1 MRKSPI
7 RYEAR
12 CTLSQG
18 GWIIFKQARIN
29 KQIRVPQVRL
39 ISSGGEQIGIVS
51 VQDALSMSEEQGLD
65 LVEVAPQSQP
75 PVCRILDYGKYK
87 YEQSKRAKMARKKH
101 HFMHLKEVK
110 LRPKIE
116 EHDFQF
122 KVNHAKKFLESGNKV
137 KFTVYFRG
145 REITHKEFG
154 KRLLERIIEV
164 LNEVATVE
172 LSPKSEGRNMVMTMI
187 PKH

>member
-1 MRKSPI
+1 M
-7 RYEAR
+7 
-12 CTLSQG
+12 T
-18 GWIIFKQARIN
+18 IFKQVRVN
-29 KQIRVPQVRL
+29 QQIRVPQVRL
-39 ISSGGEQIGIVS
+39 IAADGEQIGIIKR
-51 VQDALSMSEEQGLD
+51 DEALHMAEEQGLD
-65 LVEVAPQSQP
+65 LVEVAPQSKP

-87 YEQSKRAKMARKKH
+87 YEQSKRAKIARKKH
-101 HFMHLKEVK
+101 HFMQLKEVK

-122 KVNHAKKFLESGNKV
+122 KLNHARKFLEAGNKV

-154 KRLLERIIEV
+154 NKHLDRMAEELKDVASVERP
-164 LNEVATVE
+164 T
-172 LSPKSEGRNMVMTMI
+172 KMEGRNMVMTMI

>member
-1 MRKSPI
+1 M
-7 RYEAR
+7 A
-12 CTLSQG
+12 
-18 GWIIFKQARIN
+18 
-29 KQIRVPQVRL
+29 
-39 ISSGGEQIGIVS
+39 
-51 VQDALSMSEEQGLD
+51 EEQSLD

-116 EHDFQF
+116 EHDFHF
-122 KVNHAKKFLESGNKV
+122 KLQHAKKFLESGNKV
-137 KFTVYFRG
+137 KVTVYFRG

-154 KRLLERIIEV
+154 NRLLERMAKELDEV
-164 LNEVATVE
+164 GTVE
-172 LSPKSEGRNMVMTMI
+172 HPPTLEGRNMVMTMI

>member
-1 MRKSPI
+1 M
-7 RYEAR
+7 
-12 CTLSQG
+12 T
-18 GWIIFKQARIN
+18 IFKQVRVN
-29 KQIRVPQVRL
+29 QQIRVPQVRL
-39 ISSGGEQIGIVS
+39 IAADGEQIGIVNR
-51 VQDALSMSEEQGLD
+51 DEALRMAEEQGLD
-65 LVEVAPQSQP
+65 LVEVAPQSKP

-87 YEQSKRAKMARKKH
+87 YEQSKRAKIARKKH
-101 HFMHLKEVK
+101 HFMQLKEVK

-122 KVNHAKKFLESGNKV
+122 KLNHARKFLESGNKV

-154 KRLLERIIEV
+154 NRLLDRMVEE
-164 LNEVATVE
+164 LQDVATVE
-172 LSPKSEGRNMVMTMI
+172 RASKMEGRNMVMTMI

>member
-1 MRKSPI
+1 M
-7 RYEAR
+7 
-12 CTLSQG
+12 
-18 GWIIFKQARIN
+18 
-29 KQIRVPQVRL
+29 
-39 ISSGGEQIGIVS
+39 
-51 VQDALSMSEEQGLD
+51 
-65 LVEVAPQSQP
+65 
-75 PVCRILDYGKYK
+75 DYGKFK
-87 YEQSKRAKMARKKH
+87 YEQSKRAKQARKKH

-122 KVNHAKKFLESGNKV
+122 KLNHARKFLEAGNKV

-154 KRLLERIIEV
+154 NKLLDRMMEE
-164 LNEVATVE
+164 LKEVATVE
-172 LSPKSEGRNMVMTMI
+172 RATKLEGRNMVMTMI

>member
-1 MRKSPI
+1 M
-7 RYEAR
+7 
-12 CTLSQG
+12 QG
-18 GWIIFKQARIN
+18 GGTILKQVRVN
-29 KQIRVPQVRL
+29 QQIRVPQVRL
-39 ISSGGEQIGIVS
+39 ISASGEQVGIVAR
-51 VQDALSMSEEQGLD
+51 DEALRMAEEQGLD
-65 LVEVAPQSQP
+65 LVEVAPQSKP

-87 YEQSKRAKMARKKH
+87 YELSKRAKMARKKH

-122 KVNHAKKFLESGNKV
+122 KLNHARKFLESGNKV

-154 KRLLERIIEV
+154 NKLLDRMAEELKDVASIERPTK
-164 LNEVATVE
+164 L
-172 LSPKSEGRNMVMTMI
+172 EGRNMAMTMI

>member
-1 MRKSPI
+1 M
-7 RYEAR
+7 A
-12 CTLSQG
+12 
-18 GWIIFKQARIN
+18 
-29 KQIRVPQVRL
+29 
-39 ISSGGEQIGIVS
+39 
-51 VQDALSMSEEQGLD
+51 EEQGLD

-87 YEQSKRAKMARKKH
+87 YEQSKRAKMARKRH

-122 KVNHAKKFLESGNKV
+122 KLAHAKKFLESGNKV
-137 KFTVYFRG
+137 KVTVYFRG
-145 REITHKEFG
+145 REITHVEFG
-154 KRLLERIIEV
+154 KKLLERMTGE
-164 LNEVATVE
+164 LSEVATVE
-172 LSPKSEGRNMVMTMI
+172 RSPTLEGRNMVMTMI

>member
-1 MRKSPI
+1 M
-7 RYEAR
+7 A
-12 CTLSQG
+12 
-18 GWIIFKQARIN
+18 
-29 KQIRVPQVRL
+29 
-39 ISSGGEQIGIVS
+39 
-51 VQDALSMSEEQGLD
+51 EEQGLD
-65 LVEVAPQSQP
+65 LVEVAPQSKP

-87 YEQSKRAKMARKKH
+87 YEQSKRAKAAKKKH
-101 HFMHLKEVK
+101 HFMQLKEVK

-122 KVNHAKKFLESGNKV
+122 KLNHARKFLESGNKV

-154 KRLLERIIEV
+154 NKLLDRMKEELEEIASVERPSK
-164 LNEVATVE
+164 L
-172 LSPKSEGRNMVMTMI
+172 EGRNMVMTMI

>member
-1 MRKSPI
+1 M
-7 RYEAR
+7 
-12 CTLSQG
+12 
-18 GWIIFKQARIN
+18 
-29 KQIRVPQVRL
+29 RL
-39 ISSGGEQIGIVS
+39 ISADGEQLGIV
-51 VQDALSMSEEQGLD
+51 DIKEALIMADEQGLD

-122 KVNHAKKFLESGNKV
+122 KLEHARKFLASGNKV
-137 KFTVYFRG
+137 KVTVYFRG
-145 REITHKEFG
+145 REITHVEFG
-154 KRLLERIIEV
+154 KRLLERMMEE
-164 LNEVATVE
+164 LTEVATVE
-172 LSPKSEGRNMVMTMI
+172 RSPTMEGRSMIMTMI

>member
-1 MRKSPI
+1 V
-7 RYEAR
+7 
-12 CTLSQG
+12 T
-18 GWIIFKQARIN
+18 IFKQVRVN
-29 KQIRVPQVRL
+29 QQIRVPQVRL
-39 ISSGGEQIGIVS
+39 IAADGEQIGIVKR
-51 VQDALSMSEEQGLD
+51 DEALRMAEEQGLD
-65 LVEVAPQSQP
+65 LVEVAPQSKP

-87 YEQSKRAKMARKKH
+87 YEQSKRAKIARKKH
-101 HFMHLKEVK
+101 HFMQLKEVK

-122 KVNHAKKFLESGNKV
+122 KLNHARKFLESGNKV

-154 KRLLERIIEV
+154 NKLLDRMAEELQDVASIERA
-164 LNEVATVE
+164 N
-172 LSPKSEGRNMVMTMI
+172 KMEGRNMVMTMI

>member
-1 MRKSPI
+1 LTI
-7 RYEAR
+7 
-12 CTLSQG
+12 L
-18 GWIIFKQARIN
+18 KQPRIN
-29 KQIRVPQVRL
+29 RQIRVPQVRL
-39 ISSGGEQIGIVS
+39 ISSDGQQVGIVS
-51 VQDALSMSEEQGLD
+51 SQEALRMAEEQGLD
-65 LVEVAPQSQP
+65 LVEVAPQSNP

-87 YEQSKRAKMARKKH
+87 YEQSKRAKAARKKH

-122 KVNHAKKFLESGNKV
+122 KLNHARKFLEAGNKV

-154 KRLLERIIEV
+154 NRLLDRLAEELKEIAGIERPTR
-164 LNEVATVE
+164 L
-172 LSPKSEGRNMVMTMI
+172 EGRNMVLTMI

>member
-1 MRKSPI
+1 
-7 RYEAR
+7 
-12 CTLSQG
+12 
-18 GWIIFKQARIN
+18 
-29 KQIRVPQVRL
+29 VRL
-39 ISSGGEQIGIVS
+39 IAADGQQIGIVKR
-51 VQDALSMSEEQGLD
+51 DEALRMAEEQGLD
-65 LVEVAPQSQP
+65 LVEVAPQSKP

-87 YEQSKRAKMARKKH
+87 YEQSKRAKIARKKH

-122 KVNHAKKFLESGNKV
+122 KLNHARKFLESGSKV

-154 KRLLERIIEV
+154 IKLLDRMAEE
-164 LNEVATVE
+164 LQDVATIE
-172 LSPKSEGRNMVMTMI
+172 RPTKLEGRNMVMTMI

>member
-1 MRKSPI
+1 M
-7 RYEAR
+7 A
-12 CTLSQG
+12 
-18 GWIIFKQARIN
+18 
-29 KQIRVPQVRL
+29 
-39 ISSGGEQIGIVS
+39 
-51 VQDALSMSEEQGLD
+51 EEQELD

-87 YEQSKRAKMARKKH
+87 YEQSKRAKLARKRH

-122 KVNHAKKFLESGNKV
+122 KLAHARKFLESGNKV
-137 KFTVYFRG
+137 KVTVYFRG
-145 REITHKEFG
+145 REITHVEFG
-154 KRLLERIIEV
+154 KKLLERMTEE
-164 LNEVATVE
+164 LSEVATVE
-172 LSPKSEGRNMVMTMI
+172 RPPTLEGRNMVLTMI

>member
-1 MRKSPI
+1 M
-7 RYEAR
+7 
-12 CTLSQG
+12 T
-18 GWIIFKQARIN
+18 IFKQVRVN
-29 KQIRVPQVRL
+29 QQIRVPQVRL
-39 ISSGGEQIGIVS
+39 IAADGEQIGIVNR
-51 VQDALSMSEEQGLD
+51 DEALRMAEEQGLD
-65 LVEVAPQSQP
+65 LVEVAPQSKP

-87 YEQSKRAKMARKKH
+87 YEQSKRAKIARKKH
-101 HFMHLKEVK
+101 HFMQLKEVK

-122 KVNHAKKFLESGNKV
+122 KLNHARKFLESGNKV

-154 KRLLERIIEV
+154 NRLLDRMVEELQDVASVER
-164 LNEVATVE
+164 A
-172 LSPKSEGRNMVMTMI
+172 SKMEGRNMVMTMI